1 MTNLIRHC
9 QLISFID
16 LHTCNFT
23 PELGEKSIVEET
35 EIRAPS
41 AAEAKTTI
49 LHFQSGAW
57 TVYKKYT
64 ISGKEHDSFANRSPH
79 SHVKFLAF

>member
-35 EIRAPS
+35 EIPAPI
-41 AAEAKTTI
+41 AAEAKTTT

-57 TVYKKYT
+57 AVYRKKIYLL
-64 ISGKEHDSFANRSPH
+64 RSMTLLQIGVLTPM
-79 SHVKFLAF
+79 SNF

>member
-1 MTNLIRHC
+1 MTNLICHC

-23 PELGEKSIVEET
+23 PELGEKCIVEET
-35 EIRAPS
+35 EIPAPI
-41 AAEAKTTI
+41 AAEAKTTT

-57 TVYKKYT
+57 AVYRKN
-64 ISGKEHDSFANRSPH
+64 IQSLVRSMTLLQIGVLTPM
-79 SHVKFLAF
+79 SNF